1 MNKAHTEQV
10 RLFVAVPLPEAI
22 KDHLTRWAQQNKT
35 KLPFRKWTHPADY
48 HITLQ
53 FLGETSMD
61 KLERLKTALSDVQ
74 LPTFGLRLNTV
85 GTFGPPKAPRIL
97 WTSVDGDLPSLGSL
111 HKDVVRRTS
120 PLGFVPEDRPY
131 KPHITLART
140 FAGEGGLDAAPFSG
154 FRSSEQWTVDH
165 FVLMR
170 THLRASPMYETIG
183 KYPLSNR

>member
-1 MNKAHTEQV
+1 MNKASTEQV
-10 RLFVAVPLPEAI
+10 RLFVAVPLPRAI
-22 KDHLTRWAQQNKT
+22 RDHLTSWAQQNKA
-35 KLPFRKWTHPADY
+35 KLPFRKWTHPEDY

-53 FLGETSMD
+53 FLGETPID

-74 LPTFGLRLNTV
+74 LPTFGLRLNNV
-85 GTFGPPKAPRIL
+85 GTFGPPNTPRIL

-111 HKDVVRRTS
+111 HKDVVSRTS

-140 FAGEGGLDAAPFSG
+140 FVGEGGVDSTVFSG
-154 FRSSEQWTVDH
+154 FRASEQWTADH

-170 THLRASPMYETIG
+170 THLHASPMYEIIG
-183 KYPLSNR
+183 KYPLSDR